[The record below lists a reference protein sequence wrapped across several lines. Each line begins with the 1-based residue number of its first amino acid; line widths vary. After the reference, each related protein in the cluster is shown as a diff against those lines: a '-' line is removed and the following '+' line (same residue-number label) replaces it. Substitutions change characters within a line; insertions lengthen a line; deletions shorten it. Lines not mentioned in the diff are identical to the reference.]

1 MQNRNSLFRNEK
13 FVVGRIFRDV
23 VKYFSGMGYIAI
35 IPFVIRYSEKHFV
48 LDTLVCLDAKLKH
61 LTYVTVAEIDGIF
74 SHT

>member
-1 MQNRNSLFRNEK
+1 MQNRNFLFRNEK

-23 VKYFSGMGYIAI
+23 AKYFSGMGYITI
-35 IPFVIRYSEKHFV
+35 IPFVIRYGEKHFV
-48 LDTLVCLDAKLKH
+48 VDTLVCLDAKLKH